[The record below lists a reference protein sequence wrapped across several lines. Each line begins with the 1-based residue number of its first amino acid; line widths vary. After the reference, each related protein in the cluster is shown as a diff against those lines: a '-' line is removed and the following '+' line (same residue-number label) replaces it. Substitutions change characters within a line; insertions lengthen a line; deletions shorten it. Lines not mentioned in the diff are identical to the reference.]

1 MKMTGNAV
9 EHMARFGFAARGSVY
24 VVIGALA
31 LLAALGSGGQTTDS
45 KGALQELLT
54 QPFGSVILGL
64 VVLGLFAFALWRFI
78 EATLDAD
85 DHGSGAK
92 GLLVRGA
99 HILSGVVNT
108 GLAIS
113 AAGLLIGTAG
123 ASGDD
128 DGTRDWTAWLMGQPF
143 GQWLVGAVG
152 LGIII
157 GGGVMFWNAARC
169 KFLKRLRC
177 PGSHERW
184 IKIVGRIGYAA
195 RGVTFLLIG
204 GFLVLAAFSF
214 DSSEAQGLGG
224 VLREVQQQPY
234 GWALLGLVAAG
245 LFAFGA
251 FGFVQARYRKID
263 APDAGDVPG
272 LARI

>member
-1 MKMTGNAV
+1 MKMTGKAV
-9 EHMARFGFAARGSVY
+9 EHMARFGFAARGAVY

-31 LLAALGSGGQTTDS
+31 LLAAFGSGGQTTGS
-45 KGALQELLT
+45 KGALQEVLT
-54 QPFGSVILGL
+54 QPFGTFVLGL

-85 DHGSGAK
+85 DRGSDAK
-92 GLLVRGA
+92 GLLVRGV

-108 GLAIS
+108 GLALS
-113 AAGLLIGTAG
+113 AAGLLIGTASS
-123 ASGDD
+123 SGE
-128 DGTRDWTAWLMGQPF
+128 DGGTQDWTAWLMEQPF

-152 LGIII
+152 LGIVIA
-157 GGGVMFWNAARC
+157 GGVMFWNAARC
-169 KFLKRLRC
+169 NFLKRLRC
-177 PGSHERW
+177 PAAHEGW
-184 IKIVGRIGYAA
+184 IKIVGRVGYAA

-204 GFLVLAAFSF
+204 GFLVMAAISF
-214 DSSEAQGLGG
+214 DSSEAHGLGG
-224 VLREVQQQPY
+224 VLRELQQQPY

-272 LARI
+272 LARV

>member
-1 MKMTGNAV
+1 MKMSGKAV
-9 EHMARFGFAARGSVY
+9 EHMARFGFAARGAVY
-24 VVIGALA
+24 VVIGSLA
-31 LLAALGSGGQTTDS
+31 LLAAIGSGGQTTGS

-78 EATLDAD
+78 EAALDAD
-85 DHGSGAK
+85 DRGNGAK
-92 GLLVRGA
+92 GLFVRGV

-108 GLAIS
+108 GLALS
-113 AAGLLIGTAG
+113 AGGLLIGTAG

-128 DGTRDWTAWLMGQPF
+128 GGTQDWTAWLMEQPF

-157 GGGVMFWNAARC
+157 AGGVMFWNAARC
-169 KFLKRLRC
+169 NFLKRLTC
-177 PGSHERW
+177 PGTHERW
-184 IKIVGRIGYAA
+184 IKVIGRVGYAA

-204 GFLVLAAFSF
+204 GFLVLAAIQF
-214 DSSEAQGLGG
+214 DPSDAQGLGG
-224 VLREVQQQPY
+224 VLRELQQQPY
-234 GWALLGLVAAG
+234 GWALLGLVAVG
-245 LFAFGA
+245 LFAFGT
-251 FGFVQARYRKID
+251 FGFVQARYRKIE
-263 APDAGDVPG
+263 APDAPDVPG